1 MIEAVFS
8 LPDSS
13 WESSDLTQLW
23 EVEMTTPQV
32 GGPYLRVTRLAAEC
46 RGIGSIRQIRPRQ
59 RSGQMACR
67 KHLLSIRKTHSAFQT
82 VKQNAGEGKIFPSCF
97 RLLARSQGRQ
107 SSRCPLPG
115 ASSPRGPARS
125 QGRKGAECSQPTL
138 VTTVYTSRMLGV
150 SSGGYLGIFQGRR
163 TLVYVM
169 MFKM

>member
-46 RGIGSIRQIRPRQ
+46 RGSGSIRQIWPRQ
-59 RSGQMACR
+59 RSGQMACW
-67 KHLLSIRKTHSAFQT
+67 KHLLGIRKTHSAFQT
-82 VKQNAGEGKIFPSCF
+82 VKRNAGEGKIFPSCF

-107 SSRCPLPG
+107 SSQCPWWHFQERPPLGVQP
-115 ASSPRGPARS
+115 APRGERVQNVPRPPLS
-125 QGRKGAECSQPTL
+125 PQFT
-138 VTTVYTSRMLGV
+138 
-150 SSGGYLGIFQGRR
+150 RR
-163 TLVYVM
+163 VCLE
-169 MFKM
+169 